1 MTYLALYF
9 IIGIIITFLLTHFTP
24 NDSLSDMG
32 SSGVFLWISFI
43 TFLWPLVFMI
53 IISEYFKD

>member
-9 IIGIIITFLLTHFTP
+9 IIRIIVTFLLTHFTP

-32 SSGVFLWISFI
+32 STGVFLWISFI
-43 TFLWPLVFMI
+43 TFLWPLVFMM
-53 IISEYFKD
+53 IISQYFKD

>member
-1 MTYLALYF
+1 MTYLAVYL
-9 IIGIIITFLLTHFTP
+9 IIGIIITFLLTQIIP
-24 NDSLSDMG
+24 DDGLSEMG
-32 SSGVFLWISFI
+32 GTGVFLWISFI